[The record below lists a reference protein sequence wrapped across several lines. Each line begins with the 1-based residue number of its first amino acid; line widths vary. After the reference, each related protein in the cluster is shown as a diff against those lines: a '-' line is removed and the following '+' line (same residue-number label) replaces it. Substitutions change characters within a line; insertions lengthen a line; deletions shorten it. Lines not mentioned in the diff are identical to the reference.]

1 MKIQVR
7 VTPNSKIE
15 ELGQEGDKF
24 VVKVKEPA
32 KEGKANQALIKLL
45 SEHFHV
51 PQNQVKILSGFKSK
65 NKVAE
70 INVNRQHSSQ

>member
-1 MKIQVR
+1 MRIQVR

-15 ELGQEGDKF
+15 EVGQEGDRF

-45 SEHFHV
+45 SEHFRV
-51 PQNQVKILSGFKSK
+51 PLDQVRILSGFKSR
-65 NKVAE
+65 NKILEVGE
-70 INVNRQHSSQ
+70 R

>member
-1 MKIQVR
+1 MKILVK

-32 KEGKANQALIKLL
+32 KKGKANQALIKLL
-45 SEHFHV
+45 SEHFSV
-51 PQNQVKILSGFKSK
+51 PLDQVRILSGFRNR
-65 NKVAE
+65 NKIVE
-70 INVNRQHSSQ
+70 VRER